1 MVCDKYLQFNSQKI
15 KHCKK
20 LQKFCTFLLQF
31 FLQSQKLVIAKFGS
45 HMFVG
50 TCIVISFSFCQLC
63 FQVQQSGFHQIVSN
77 RVVIRVRRKWKCS
90 DSSNSD
96 SVALVTP
103 LTTPIFDFHKVI
115 STLTTPL
122 MIPTLTLW
130 LVKTS
135 L

>member
-1 MVCDKYLQFNSQKI
+1 M
-15 KHCKK
+15 
-20 LQKFCTFLLQF
+20 T
-31 FLQSQKLVIAKFGS
+31 LVIRTIMIALLDVTKNNIMIYMIIVDLHFT
-45 HMFVG
+45 VG
-50 TCIVISFSFCQLC
+50 LYHVMVSMVSNN
-63 FQVQQSGFHQIVSN
+63 GKIVSN

-103 LTTPIFDFHKVI
+103 LTTPIFYFHKVI